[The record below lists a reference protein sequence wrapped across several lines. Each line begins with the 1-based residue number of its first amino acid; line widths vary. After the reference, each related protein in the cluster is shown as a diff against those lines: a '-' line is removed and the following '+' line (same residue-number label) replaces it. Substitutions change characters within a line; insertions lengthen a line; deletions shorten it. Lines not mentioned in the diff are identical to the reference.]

1 MARHRDRGA
10 ATVWAAIVVAAVAAL
25 AVAVIGVGAAVAAR
39 HRAAAAADL
48 AALAGAGRA
57 WSGGSV
63 ACAAARDITAR
74 MSTELR
80 SCTLDGLVVTVR
92 VGRRLAA
99 FGWAEA
105 TARAGPAAGSGAE
118 AAGG

>member
-1 MARHRDRGA
+1 VAHHRDSGA
-10 ATVWAAIVVAAVAAL
+10 ATVWAAIVFAAVAAL

-57 WSGGSV
+57 WSGESV
-63 ACAAARDITAR
+63 ACAAAQDISAR

-80 SCTLDGLVVTVR
+80 SCALDGLTVTVR

-105 TARAGPAAGSGAE
+105 TARAGPVVGPNTEGAG
-118 AAGG
+118 